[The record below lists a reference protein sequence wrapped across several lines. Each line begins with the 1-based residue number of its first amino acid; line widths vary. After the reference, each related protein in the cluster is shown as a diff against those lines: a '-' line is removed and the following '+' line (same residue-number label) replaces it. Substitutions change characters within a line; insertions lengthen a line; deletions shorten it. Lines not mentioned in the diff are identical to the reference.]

1 MQVTI
6 KRKQKVIRGS
16 NNQRLDQTPLAILGP
31 TGGHFGFCR
40 RCGIAGG
47 ERVPPLPLGWYSN
60 NKEWLWGEQLPFSQI
75 SYHFNLSFFYP
86 FYLCWLWEKVLL
98 DKKRIVWIN
107 PNNGFSIA
115 ALQELEFK
123 IGLPDC
129 LPTFQEN
136 LNSFKKLWTSLDH
149 NIELLYENIEN
160 HHTNQE
166 YCSLDCH
173 FPFATVCSEL
183 YSKFEPDPP

>member
-1 MQVTI
+1 MLLEYH
-6 KRKQKVIRGS
+6 VIYS
-16 NNQRLDQTPLAILGP
+16 QEVQFAAQDYYFKFQEILEN
-31 TGGHFGFCR
+31 
-40 RCGIAGG
+40 G
-47 ERVPPLPLGWYSN
+47 ET
-60 NKEWLWGEQLPFSQI
+60 
-75 SYHFNLSFFYP
+75 
-86 FYLCWLWEKVLL
+86 LWEKVLL

-115 ALQELEFK
+115 ALQDLEFE

-166 YCSLDCH
+166 YCCLDCH